1 MPLTRGRTQGT
12 PVYHYCV
19 FGIPVLRVLA
29 FLTLFTTP
37 VLAQTSARP
46 AERALQGLS
55 ESFQKLVETVG
66 PAVVQI
72 VTRGLAAA
80 DDSGTPGLRTQ
91 RSGGSGVIVDP
102 EGFILTNAHV
112 IGAAQRIQV
121 LVPLPAENRATSK
134 SVIKPAGKLVN
145 AQLVGLDRET
155 DIAVLRIEEK
165 GLRHLRF
172 GDSENVQQGQLVFAF
187 GSPFGLENTVTM
199 GVVSSTA
206 RQIRPDHPMIYIQ
219 TDASINPG
227 NSGGPLVDA
236 SGALVGINTF
246 ILSSTGSNA
255 GLGFAAPSNISRSV
269 YEQIR
274 KHGRVRRGQIGIQA
288 QTISPALAQAL
299 QLGQDSGVVVGDVA
313 PKGPAAT
320 AGIEIRDVLLT
331 LDGKPLE
338 NARQFGVNIY
348 QKAGETVTLEVLR
361 GKEKLTKQVAVL
373 ERPRDTEP
381 VLSLLSGDANHV
393 TKLGIMALNIDEKV
407 TPLLPQLRKLSGVV
421 VAGVLTEA
429 SGHGDTFYPADVI
442 YAVNNTAV
450 SSLSDLQAT
459 LASTKRGESVAVQ
472 IERGGQL
479 QFLLIDIE

>member
-1 MPLTRGRTQGT
+1 MR
-12 PVYHYCV
+12 
-19 FGIPVLRVLA
+19 A
-29 FLTLFTTP
+29 TL
-37 VLAQTSARP
+37 VALIAAVAVECSAQTPARP
-46 AERALQGLS
+46 AERTLQGLS

-80 DDSGTPGLRTQ
+80 DDAGGPALRTQ

-102 EGFILTNAHV
+102 EGYILTNAHV

-121 LVPLPAENRATSK
+121 LVPLPAEDRATSK
-134 SVIKPAGKLVN
+134 SVIKPAGKVVN
-145 AQLVGLDRET
+145 ARLVGLDRET
-155 DIAVLRIEEK
+155 DIAVLSIEEK

-172 GDSENVQQGQLVFAF
+172 GDSESVQQGQLVFAF

-236 SGALVGINTF
+236 GGAIIGVNTF
-246 ILSSTGSNA
+246 ILSSSGSNA
-255 GLGFAAPSNISRSV
+255 GVGFAAPSNIARSV

-288 QTISPALAQAL
+288 QTIGPALAKAL
-299 QLGQDSGVVVGDVA
+299 QLGRDSGVVVGDVA
-313 PKGPAAT
+313 PKSPAEA
-320 AGIEIRDVLLT
+320 AGIEVKDILLS

-338 NARQFGVNIY
+338 NARQFGVNVY
-348 QKAGETVTLEVLR
+348 GKAGETVTLEVLR

-373 ERPRDTEP
+373 ERPKDSQP
-381 VLSLLSGDANHV
+381 VLSMLSGDANHV
-393 TKLGIMALNIDEKV
+393 TKLGIMAVNLDEKV
-407 TPLLPQLRKLSGVV
+407 TPLLPPLRKLSGVV
-421 VAGVLTEA
+421 VAGVLFEA
-429 SGHGDTFYPADVI
+429 SAHGDTFYPADVI
-442 YAVNNTAV
+442 YAINDSAV
-450 SSLSDLQAT
+450 SSLADLQKT
-459 LASTKRGESVAVQ
+459 LASVKSGESVAVQ
-472 IERGGQL
+472 IERGGQM
-479 QFLLIDIE
+479 QFLLIDVE